1 MKGRLG
7 RVSRRCVTALTRHR
21 AGRSGSGVALTVYH
35 TSADV
40 NGHVALLKR
49 LSRYR
54 VTCVHQRE
62 ISTHGPV
69 RTPDLVLWEL
79 AVGQRLDGRRL
90 GSLVRG
96 APVVTYSVDHATSH
110 VETFRSVRCA
120 ANLQAPFLPI
130 EIERQLIL
138 AEPLDLFARLKKIQ
152 SVFRRYLWNHEVWL
166 KIHRGLNTSVE
177 PKEIAESLVEHA
189 SRLLPVPWWAVVV
202 PDKFSSVKMVASLG
216 PGTELQRGALPLGEW
231 VMRHG
236 HDAVSADLSKD
247 KRIPEGPAVAALG
260 VPMVS
265 GCQTV
270 GALVGLDRLPTGRS
284 SQLGKPLLDGL
295 GALVEPAA
303 VALDHAVELKRLE
316 SLSVIDDL
324 TRLYNSSF
332 LSSALHRETRRT
344 SRTGNPL
351 SLLFIDL
358 DNFNTVNDS
367 HGHLDGSR
375 VLVESAQLIQRSARE
390 TDIVARFGGDEFVV
404 VLPDTGSEGARVVAE
419 RVRGNF
425 AKHRFLATAGFEIR
439 LTASIGVAVLP
450 EAASTADELLRI
462 ADCAMYAVKA
472 QGKNGILVAEK
483 ADGEGQLSSWRCSV
497 DQSSTGQ

>member
-21 AGRSGSGVALTVYH
+21 AVRSGSGVALTVYH
-35 TSADV
+35 ISADV
-40 NGHVALLKR
+40 SGHVALLRR
-49 LSRYR
+49 LIRYR

-79 AVGQRLDGRRL
+79 ALGQRLDERRVE
-90 GSLVRG
+90 SLVRG
-96 APVVTYSVDHATSH
+96 APVVTYSVDDATSH

-120 ANLQAPFLPI
+120 AKLQVPFLPI
-130 EIERQLIL
+130 EIEQQIIL
-138 AEPLDLFARLKKIQ
+138 AEPLDFFTRLKKIQ
-152 SVFRRYLWNHEVWL
+152 SIFRRHLWNHEVWS
-166 KIHRGLNTSVE
+166 KIHRGLNASVE

-202 PDKFSSVKMVASLG
+202 PDKSSGVKMVASLG

-231 VMRHG
+231 VIRHG

-265 GCQTV
+265 NSRTI
-270 GALVGLDRLPTGRS
+270 GALVGLDRQPTSRS
-284 SQLGKPLLDGL
+284 SKLGKPLLDGL
-295 GALVEPAA
+295 GMLVEPAA
-303 VALDHAVELKRLE
+303 VALDHAVKLKRVE
-316 SLSVIDDL
+316 SLSVIDGL

-332 LSSALHRETRRT
+332 LSSVLHREARRT
-344 SRTGNPL
+344 SRIGNPL

-367 HGHLDGSR
+367 HGHLFGSR
-375 VLVESAQLIQRSARE
+375 ALVEAAQLIQRSARK

-404 VLPDTGSEGARVVAE
+404 VLPDTGSEGARAVAE
-419 RVRGNF
+419 RLRGNL
-425 AKHRFLATAGFEIR
+425 AKHRFLATAGFGIR

-450 EAASTADELLRI
+450 EVASTADELLRV
-462 ADCAMYAVKA
+462 ADCAMYVVKA
-472 QGKNGILVAEK
+472 QGKNGIFVAGK
-483 ADGEGQLSSWRCSV
+483 VDGEGQLSSGRCRV
-497 DQSSTGQ
+497 NQSSTGQ

>member
-1 MKGRLG
+1 
-7 RVSRRCVTALTRHR
+7 
-21 AGRSGSGVALTVYH
+21 
-35 TSADV
+35 
-40 NGHVALLKR
+40 
-49 LSRYR
+49 
-54 VTCVHQRE
+54 
-62 ISTHGPV
+62 
-69 RTPDLVLWEL
+69 
-79 AVGQRLDGRRL
+79 
-90 GSLVRG
+90 
-96 APVVTYSVDHATSH
+96 
-110 VETFRSVRCA
+110 
-120 ANLQAPFLPI
+120 
-130 EIERQLIL
+130 L

-375 VLVESAQLIQRSARE
+375 VLVEAAQLIQRSARE

-404 VLPDTGSEGARVVAE
+404 VLPDTGSEGARAVAE

-439 LTASIGVAVLP
+439 LTVSIGVAVLP

-472 QGKNGILVAEK
+472 QGKNGILVAGK

-497 DQSSTGQ
+497 DQSLTGQ

>member
-7 RVSRRCVTALTRHR
+7 RVSRRCVIALTRHR

-90 GSLVRG
+90 ESLVRG

-375 VLVESAQLIQRSARE
+375 ALVEAAQLIQRSARE

-404 VLPDTGSEGARVVAE
+404 VLPDTGSEGAKAVAE